1 MNNEFLKEKIQNT
14 YPSAYDKIISNLI
27 TKKNTFFYYRRFI
40 IFKKF
45 SVIRRGENLFSKY
58 FFPITSLCC

>member
-27 TKKNTFFYYRRFI
+27 TKSPQRRN
-40 IFKKF
+40 FKVF
-45 SVIRRGENLFSKY
+45 RG
-58 FFPITSLCC
+58 T